1 MALAFRN
8 LTITPD
14 APVSSVA
21 HRGRAD
27 RTRTG

>member
-8 LTITPD
+8 LTIS
-14 APVSSVA
+14 ARRSRFGVA
-21 HRGRAD
+21 DRGRAD